1 MSYSAYTQGLSVIP
15 NTAAKRL
22 RMQTQMI
29 LLKTHTQMNSDC
41 YLVVLLPHN
50 ELTIAFFWF

>member
-50 ELTIAFFWF
+50 ELTIAFF